1 MRKICLTF
9 ALIFNFSFVILETQ
23 KLNCEVTGL
32 DYIEEALGEKV
43 TRRPWPLPDRM
54 PLYLK
59 GLYHIDHVTIGGQ
72 EFLLLSPNEDPGT
85 VTAIKKHLRRLRE
98 EWGGPVALELPR
110 LSRQRKQTFTAEK
123 LPFVVPGKQL
133 FLPFLGAILQ
143 ERYDSE
149 RTSVADKLRP
159 SAQML
164 LFCFIYGKNRPLYL
178 SRIPEK
184 FGFSAMTV
192 SRAGAQLL
200 EIGLLAARKDGA
212 RKVLTSALSP
222 KELFEK
228 ARPFLIDPVRQ
239 RFYINNAELPGG
251 FFIAGESAL
260 SQKSMLSEPR
270 VPVYGTVKARRFASR
285 SERLLDSENQCQVE
299 LWRYDP
305 TILSG
310 ESGVDALSLVLSLTC
325 LQDERVEMS
334 VDDMLEGVWDSNGF
348 RI

>member
-1 MRKICLTF
+1 M
-9 ALIFNFSFVILETQ
+9 
-23 KLNCEVTGL
+23 

-59 GLYHIDHVTIGGQ
+59 GLYHIDHVTIGSQ
-72 EFLLLSPNEDPGT
+72 ACLILSPNEEPGT
-85 VTAIKKHLRRLRE
+85 VTAIKKHFRRLKD
-98 EWGGPVALELPR
+98 EWSGPVALELPR
-110 LSRQRKQTFTAEK
+110 LSRQRKQTFIAEK
-123 LPFVVPGKQL
+123 IPFIVPGKQL
-133 FLPFLGAILQ
+133 FLPFWGALLQ

-149 RTSVADKLRP
+149 QTSVADNKLQP

-164 LFCFIYGKNRPLYL
+164 LFCFIYGKNKPLYL

-200 EIGLLAARKDGA
+200 ETGLLAARKDGA
-212 RKVLTSALSP
+212 QKVLTSDLSP

-228 ARPFLIDPVRQ
+228 ARPFLFNPVRK
-239 RFYINNAELPGG
+239 RFYINNADLPGG

-260 SQKSMLSEPR
+260 SQKSMLGEPN
-270 VPVYGTVKARRFASR
+270 VPVYGTVKARKFASW

-299 LWRYDP
+299 FWRYDP
-305 TILSG
+305 TIL
-310 ESGVDALSLVLSLTC
+310 
-325 LQDERVEMS
+325 
-334 VDDMLEGVWDSNGF
+334 
-348 RI
+348 

>member
-1 MRKICLTF
+1 M
-9 ALIFNFSFVILETQ
+9 
-23 KLNCEVTGL
+23 

-43 TRRPWPLPDRM
+43 TRQPWPLPDRM
-54 PLYLK
+54 PLYFK
-59 GLYHIDHVTIGGQ
+59 GLYHIDCATIGGQ
-72 EFLLLSPNEDPGT
+72 ECLILSPNEELGT
-85 VTAIKKHLRRLRE
+85 VTAVKKHFRRLNE
-98 EWGGPVALELPR
+98 EWSGPVALELPR
-110 LSRQRKQTFTAEK
+110 LTRQRKQTFIAEK
-123 LPFVVPGKQL
+123 IPFIVPGKQL
-133 FLPFLGAILQ
+133 FLPFWGALLQ

-149 RTSVADKLRP
+149 RASAADKLQP

-192 SRAGAQLL
+192 SRACAQLL
-200 EIGLLAARKDGA
+200 ETGLFAARKDGA
-212 RKVLTSALSP
+212 RKVLTSELSP

-228 ARPFLIDPVRQ
+228 ARPFLFDPVRK

-251 FFIAGESAL
+251 FFTAGESAL
-260 SQKSMLSEPR
+260 SQKSMLGEPS
-270 VPVYGTVKARRFASR
+270 VPVYGTVKTTKFASR
-285 SERLLDSENQCQVE
+285 SEKLLDSEKQCQME

-310 ESGVDALSLVLSLTC
+310 ESSADALSLVLSLAC

-334 VDDMLEGVWDSNGF
+334 AEEMLEGVWDSNGF
-348 RI
+348 GI